1 MIHLFAIGLVIAGAG
16 LIIIALNPIRQLIAQ
31 LPDGPLRQRWFIL
44 RTLIVSFIIGYLGYI
59 VVYWN
64 SRGMSEDLVVPAVFF
79 LGGWF
84 VLLVSFLSLQTAVDV
99 RRMVLLEQE
108 NITDPLM
115 DVYNRRYM
123 DRRLADEVT
132 RARRY
137 NLSLSILMIDIDRFK
152 NINDTYGHPEGD
164 VVLRRLG
171 KLTVDTVRATD
182 IVARYGGEEIMV
194 IAPNTSVAT
203 AAKLAERLRGKIES
217 TELLPQEASKT
228 SALKVTVS
236 IGVAYFDQ
244 DTRDSRALIN
254 QADEALYRAKSEGR
268 NRVVVHR

>member
-1 MIHLFAIGLVIAGAG
+1 MIHFFAIGLVIAGAV
-16 LIIIALNPIRQLIAQ
+16 LIIIALNPIRRLIAQ
-31 LPDGPLRQRWFIL
+31 LPDGPLRRRWFIL

-59 VVYWN
+59 LVYWDS
-64 SRGMSEDLVVPAVFF
+64 SRMSEDLVVPAVFF

-84 VLLVSFLSLQTAVDV
+84 VLLVSVLSLQTAVDV

-115 DVYNRRYM
+115 GIYNRRYM
-123 DRRLADEVT
+123 DRCLTDEVT

-137 NLSLSILMIDIDRFK
+137 NLPLSILMIDADRFK
-152 NINDTYGHPEGD
+152 SVNDIYGHLEGD
-164 VVLRRLG
+164 LVLRRLG
-171 KLTVDTVRATD
+171 KLTVDTVRASD

-217 TELLPQEASKT
+217 TVLLPQDAQKT
-228 SALKVTVS
+228 PAVNVTVS